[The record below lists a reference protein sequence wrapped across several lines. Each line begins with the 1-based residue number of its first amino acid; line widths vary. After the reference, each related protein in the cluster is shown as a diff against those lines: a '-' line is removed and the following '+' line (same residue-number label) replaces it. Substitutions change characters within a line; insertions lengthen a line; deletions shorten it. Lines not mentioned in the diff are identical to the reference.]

1 MEDREAAKS
10 AARKAGV
17 PIGVWLSEQIR
28 HAAED
33 PASVGQS
40 DKKHPVHRQA
50 DATLYDGHHHDGHQ
64 QGQARRQST
73 HAPQEHHFGD
83 HAPQG
88 RRLSGSVDPR
98 FAFGRGQWSIADKV
112 AGNGV
117 GANAPAGS
125 ARQFR
130 ALQNPPQNSAQA
142 ISSAPLVGQPA
153 SQIAGHHAGISAE
166 KVEALAKRFE
176 SFEERLHELHHR
188 INSVE
193 DKTLERFK
201 PIITKIES
209 LTIEINQIV
218 SSPAMGAEGKA
229 SFSTTALERA
239 VMRLSERVGRVEQN
253 RSARVEARPWI
264 FCPSFPSGVALPV
277 VTV

>member
-1 MEDREAAKS
+1 M
-10 AARKAGV
+10 

-40 DKKHPVHRQA
+40 DKKHPVHRRA

-64 QGQARRQST
+64 QGQSRRQST
-73 HAPQEHHFGD
+73 HAPQEHHFRD

-98 FAFGRGQWSIADKV
+98 FAFGRGQWSMLIKWLAMGWVQMRPPDL
-112 AGNGV
+112 
-117 GANAPAGS
+117 

-176 SFEERLHELHHR
+176 SFEEQLHELHHR

-218 SSPAMGAEGKA
+218 SSLQWVREGKA

-239 VMRLSERVGRVEQN
+239 VMRLSERVGRVEQTVLPES
-253 RSARVEARPWI
+253 RQGRGF
-264 FCPSFPSGVALPV
+264 FCPSSFPSGVALPV